1 MADPCFLRQAQ
12 TGGADMAARRRPPC
26 SRLIRPA
33 ADEVIIL
40 LFLQDG
46 RKARVEGRG
55 RDPFE
60 YDALGP
66 AALT

>member
-1 MADPCFLRQAQ
+1 MADPSFLRQAQ
-12 TGGADMAARRRPPC
+12 TGGADMAARSKPRVRG
-26 SRLIRPA
+26 SFGLA